1 VVLPAENGRHRRPP
15 AGVVLLHHRPW
26 ISPASS
32 PSLVAWH
39 GGRSACTRAGTPGLD
54 DSSLGGPL
62 LWPADDP
69 WPTCQ
74 HPHDRLEWIPLPP
87 EISSWDQAVQWA
99 QGTGLSVVRE
109 GDGPIFAQR
118 HRGQLPELA
127 SPLVGV
133 LQLYARDVP
142 QLPFPESTN
151 LPAAVVP
158 Q

>member
-1 VVLPAENGRHRRPP
+1 M
-15 AGVVLLHHRPW
+15 
-26 ISPASS
+26 
-32 PSLVAWH
+32 
-39 GGRSACTRAGTPGLD
+39 
-54 DSSLGGPL
+54 
-62 LWPADDP
+62 
-69 WPTCQ
+69 
-74 HPHDRLEWIPLPP
+74 
-87 EISSWDQAVQWA
+87 
-99 QGTGLSVVRE
+99 VRE

-118 HRGQLPELA
+118 HRDQLPELA